1 MSVHWIFFGAR
12 SMRSFRRT
20 VRTAAIITG
29 ANRIVVSGT
38 GGAAASE
45 LYTSGS
51 REYLRRCLIHPG
63 CPYSH
68 RKLVPVGWVYH
79 HLWSDSVP

>member
-12 SMRSFRRT
+12 SMRFFRRT

-45 LYTSGS
+45 TVHVRFARIPATMSHPPWVSLQSSEIGFS
-51 REYLRRCLIHPG
+51 RLGVPS
-63 CPYSH
+63 P
-68 RKLVPVGWVYH
+68 LV
-79 HLWSDSVP
+79 